1 VRYACTVAELKAGG
15 GMRPVVLGAREVL
28 VVGTSEGIRV
38 VDRACPH
45 EGYRLD
51 DGEVRGQELTCPAH
65 GWRFD
70 LRSGACVTAGEDT
83 RTYAVDVRDGAIFVD
98 VDVEPTAQELGL
110 ASEAVL
116 GALETGRG
124 SLAARRTARLLGL
137 GERPERVALLLAR
150 YGGSHADAGLDPE
163 TAAVADALALVPHLD
178 ERAIALVFADLAAAL
193 AARLARA
200 SPRFGPAPAT
210 AFAWSDAGVRG
221 TLAALV
227 DGGDADE
234 CEAVVAGMLGAG
246 VPVGDIAAGLAEGT
260 ARTFRGPWPLVVL
273 ERAVRLAAQLGPDAA
288 RVVLPV
294 AAYGCAAGS
303 EVPHAFAVTSD
314 ALAGAPRTPDEVVHE
329 CGRALLQFRL
339 RSDDEPEGTGSL
351 LGCGLALAHAAAA
364 EWALGHTAV
373 AAASLLHARS
383 LAGVYAGAAA
393 EATGDP
399 VATDN
404 AAIAAAVAAGPAQT
418 PRGIAVCLA
427 AAGAALARPDS
438 TVRAGV
444 LRLLETPRRERF
456 TARELQPG
464 FVAI

>member
-1 VRYACTVAELKAGG
+1 VRYACTVAELRAGG

-28 VVGTSEGIRV
+28 VVSTEEGVRA

-51 DGEVRGQELTCPAH
+51 AGEVRGQELTCPAH

-70 LRSGACVTAGEDT
+70 LRSGACVTAGEDI
-83 RTYAVDVRDGAIFVD
+83 RTYTVDVRDGAIFVD
-98 VDVEPTAQELGL
+98 VEVEPTVQELAL
-110 ASEAVL
+110 ASEAVI

-163 TAAVADALALVPHLD
+163 TAAVADALALVPYLD
-178 ERAIALVFADLAAAL
+178 ERALALVFADLAAAL

-200 SPRFGPAPAT
+200 SPRFGPEPAT
-210 AFAWSDAGVRG
+210 PFAWSDTGVRE

-234 CEAVVAGMLGAG
+234 CEAVVAGMLLAD
-246 VPVGDIAAGLAEGT
+246 VPLAAIAAGLAEGT
-260 ARTFRGPWPLVVL
+260 ARTFRGPWPLIVL
-273 ERAVRLAAQLGPDAA
+273 ERAVRLATDLGPDAA

-303 EVPHAFAVTSD
+303 EVPHAFAVASD
-314 ALAGAPRTPDEVVHE
+314 ALAGLPRPPAEVVHE

-339 RSDDEPEGTGSL
+339 QSDDEPDGTGSL

-364 EWALGHTAV
+364 EWALGLTGV
-373 AAASLLHARS
+373 AASSLLHARS
-383 LAGVYAGAAA
+383 LAGVYAGSAA
-393 EATGDP
+393 EASGDP
-399 VATDN
+399 AAHDD
-404 AAIAAAVAAGPAQT
+404 AAIVAALARGPAQT

-427 AAGAALARPDS
+427 AASAALAREDT

-444 LRLLETPRRERF
+444 VRLLETPRRERF

-464 FVAI
+464 FVTI